1 MEDATYNALSLVA
14 PSCCDYVKK
23 KKTLKKFILGEG
35 EKLRGGFV
43 TSCQV

>member
-1 MEDATYNALSLVA
+1 MRFLWSPQAAAIMCEKN
-14 PSCCDYVKK
+14 